1 MKLNKDII
9 NHREEDFGGL
19 IINLKTG
26 KIFKVN
32 KIGYKIF
39 LMLYKDISLK
49 ELLKDIEKDFKESK
63 NKIKTDIEA
72 FINELIAKGFT
83 SKN

>member
-1 MKLNKDII
+1 
-9 NHREEDFGGL
+9 
-19 IINLKTG
+19 
-26 KIFKVN
+26 
-32 KIGYKIF
+32 
-39 LMLYKDISLK
+39 MLYKDISLK

>member
-32 KIGYKIF
+32 KIG
-39 LMLYKDISLK
+39 
-49 ELLKDIEKDFKESK
+49 
-63 NKIKTDIEA
+63 
-72 FINELIAKGFT
+72 
-83 SKN
+83 